1 MTDPLRKTSREQ
13 LLKIG
18 EFARSAGTNLR
29 TLRYY
34 EELGLLEPALR
45 SDGGFR
51 YYRPTDVNRVRMI
64 HSLQELGLHLE
75 EIKGLLDTRT
85 LPEEGEARREAW
97 TARIRRALDAHRM
110 LINERIE
117 LLQRQREQV
126 QLAVLKFDSCATC
139 QHQPAAENNFCEP
152 CTQTG
157 EVLPAYLS
165 ALF

>member
-1 MTDPLRKTSREQ
+1 MSDPLRKTSTDQ

-18 EFARSAGTNLR
+18 EFAKSAGTNLR

-75 EIKGLLDTRT
+75 EIKELLDTRT
-85 LPEEGEARREAW
+85 LPEGGEARRQAW
-97 TARIRRALDAHRM
+97 TARIRRALDGHQM
-110 LINERIE
+110 LIDNRIE
-117 LLQRQREQV
+117 LLKAQREQV
-126 QLAVLKFDSCATC
+126 QLAAQKFDGCATC
-139 QHQPAAENNFCEP
+139 EHQPVAENHFCEP